1 LNAFTKY
8 KLCLKSS
15 RKLLVVAARDSVEEA
30 LKRGEIAAGDPDE
43 KQNVLS
49 SKPVDV
55 LKNPN
60 E

>member
-1 LNAFTKY
+1 MAQATMAKHEII
-8 KLCLKSS
+8 S
-15 RKLLVVAARDSVEEA
+15 RDL
-30 LKRGEIAAGDPDE
+30 RGEIAAGDPDE